1 MTMRLKILLP
11 FQVFADVAAV
21 TRLVVETT
29 QGAYGLLPRR
39 RDAVMV
45 LRPGLLI
52 YETEAETGSEVVV
65 AVDGGVLVKTG
76 AQVLVSVRRAMG
88 GTDLD
93 GLRAAVQHEFM
104 QQSAEELRVHEVLAK
119 LEVGLLRRLGE
130 VQDG

>member
-1 MTMRLKILLP
+1 MQLKILLP
-11 FQVFADVAAV
+11 FQVFADVPAV

-52 YETEAETGSEVVV
+52 YESEAGGEVVV

-104 QQSAEELRVHEVLAK
+104 RQSAEELRVHEVLAK

-130 VQDG
+130 IQHG

>member
-1 MTMRLKILLP
+1 MTMQLKILLP

-21 TRLVVETT
+21 ARLVVETT
-29 QGAYGLLPRR
+29 RGAYGLLPRR

-52 YETEAETGSEVVV
+52 YETEAAGEVVV
-65 AVDGGVLVKTG
+65 AVDGGVLIKTG
-76 AQVLVSVRRAMG
+76 AQVLVSVRRALG
-88 GTDLD
+88 GSDLD

-104 QQSAEELRVHEVLAK
+104 RQSAEELRVHEVLAK

-130 VQDG
+130 IQHG